1 MLSRVDIIAGVMK
14 WGPFDDATASVKP
27 LHYTTLPVVSVR
39 PTLCTG
45 CGEHAAVVAENQVG
59 RYHCIGC
66 PPPLKKESICF
77 APGTLGAVC
86 IWAAAHGIATALAKE
101 LARVVGATA
110 IGDDP
115 EEQVLL
121 LLRIPLSVAIELHH
135 LGVTMISVSPYLDR
149 GDNHCMVLVDAWD
162 VDEWKVGRLND
173 LLRAQREP
181 DVARLYAEISVGEP
195 TKRQKLGGE

>member
-1 MLSRVDIIAGVMK
+1 MFAVHHD
-14 WGPFDDATASVKP
+14 DDAAAIIIKR
-27 LHYTTLPVVSVR
+27 HYTTLPVVSLR

-45 CGEHAAVVAENQVG
+45 CGERGAVVAETQVG

-66 PPPLKKESICF
+66 PPPPLKKEFIRF
-77 APGTLGAVC
+77 EPGTLGAVC

-110 IGDDP
+110 IDNDP
-115 EEQVLL
+115 DEQVLL

-135 LGVTMISVSPYLDR
+135 LGVSMISVSPYLDR
-149 GDNHCMVLVDAWD
+149 GDNHCMALVDAWD
-162 VDEWKVGRLND
+162 VDEWKIERLND

-181 DVARLYAEISVGEP
+181 DVAGLYEEICFGSP
-195 TKRQKLGGE
+195 AKRQKLGDE